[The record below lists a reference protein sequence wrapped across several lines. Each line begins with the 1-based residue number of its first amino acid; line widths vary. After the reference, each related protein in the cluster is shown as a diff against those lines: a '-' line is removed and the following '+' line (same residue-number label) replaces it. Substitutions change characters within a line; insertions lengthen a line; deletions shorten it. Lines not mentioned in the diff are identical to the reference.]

1 MFTKMKNI
9 DTAFRHV
16 RGFTIAVILSCAAI
30 TCYALYKS
38 FSSVALMQDKVY
50 ILANGKALEA
60 YASDRK
66 DNVPVEARD
75 HVKTFHQHFFT
86 LDPDDK
92 VIKANVT
99 KALYLADSSVKR
111 IYDDLKENGYYS
123 GIISG
128 NISQTV
134 MIDSIKIDI
143 EQYPYRFKCFARQN
157 IIRTTS
163 ILNRN
168 LVTEGTL
175 RNVSRSD
182 NNPHGFLIE
191 RFNTLENKDLGTVN
205 RKP

>member
-1 MFTKMKNI
+1 MFSKMKNI

-16 RGFTIAVILSCAAI
+16 RGFTMLAVAGSALVA
-30 TCYALYKS
+30 CYALYKS
-38 FSSVALMQDKVY
+38 FSAVALMQDKVY

-75 HVKTFHQHFFT
+75 HVRTFHQYFFS

-99 KALYLADSSVKR
+99 KALYLADNSVKR

-134 MIDSIKIDI
+134 FIDSVTIDI
-143 EQYPYRFKCFARQN
+143 NEYPYRFKCFARQN

-163 ILNRN
+163 ILDRN
-168 LVTEGTL
+168 LITEGTL

-191 RFNTLENKDLGTVN
+191 RFNTLENKDLGTSN

>member
-1 MFTKMKNI
+1 MFTKMKNL
-9 DTAFRHV
+9 DTAFRDV
-16 RGFTIAVILSCAAI
+16 RGFTMLVVLACAAI

-60 YASDRK
+60 FASDRK

-75 HVKTFHQHFFT
+75 HVRTFHQFFFS

-99 KALYLADSSVKR
+99 KALYLADNSVKR

-128 NISQTV
+128 NISQNV
-134 MIDSIKIDI
+134 IVDSVRI
-143 EQYPYRFKCFARQN
+143 EINEYPYRFKCYARQN

-168 LVTEGTL
+168 LITEGTL

>member
-16 RGFTIAVILSCAAI
+16 RGFTMAVILSCAAI
-30 TCYALYKS
+30 TCCALYKS

-66 DNVPVEARD
+66 DNVTVEARD

-92 VIKANVT
+92 VIKTNVT
-99 KALYLADSSVKR
+99 KALYLADNSVKR

-168 LVTEGTL
+168 LITEGML

-191 RFNTLENKDLGTVN
+191 RFNTLENKDLGTIN

>member
-16 RGFTIAVILSCAAI
+16 RGFTIFVILGCTAI

-38 FSSVALMQDKVY
+38 FTSVALMQDKVY

-75 HVKTFHQHFFT
+75 HIKTFHQFFFS

-99 KALYLADSSVKR
+99 KALYLADNSVKR

-134 MIDSIKIDI
+134 AIDSIRIDI
-143 EQYPYRFKCFARQN
+143 NEYPYRFKCFARQN

-168 LVTEGTL
+168 LITEGTL

>member
-9 DTAFRHV
+9 DTAFKYV
-16 RGFTIAVILSCAAI
+16 RGFTLLVIICCALI
-30 TCYALYKS
+30 CCYTLNRS
-38 FSSVALMQDKVY
+38 FQTVNRMQDKIY
-50 ILANGKALEA
+50 ILAAGKALEA

-75 HVKTFHQHFFT
+75 HIKTFHKFFFT

-92 VIKANVT
+92 VIKTNVT
-99 KALYLADSSVKR
+99 KALYMADESAKR
-111 IYDDLKENGYYS
+111 IYDDLKENGFYS

-128 NISQTV
+128 NISQTIQ
-134 MIDSIKIDI
+134 IDSVTVDI
-143 EQYPYRFKCFARQN
+143 QDYPYRFKCFARQN

-163 ILNRN
+163 ILKRN
-168 LVTEGTL
+168 LITEGSL

-191 RFNTLENKDLGTVN
+191 RFNTIENRDLIVEH
-205 RKP
+205 RK